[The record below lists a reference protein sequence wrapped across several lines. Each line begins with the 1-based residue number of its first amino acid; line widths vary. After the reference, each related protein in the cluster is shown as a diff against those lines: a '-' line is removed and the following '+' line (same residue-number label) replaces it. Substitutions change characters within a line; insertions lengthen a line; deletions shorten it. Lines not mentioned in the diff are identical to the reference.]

1 MSTKMNPLHTTLG
14 ILLLASLLLAGSA
27 AAAPVAPSTPSGQ
40 VTPAD
45 QFPLTTIPVTV
56 GQLGTTPITGI
67 IVTGTALENIVVTAA
82 VASGP
87 ETGTGVPLP
96 FIVPQSWLDEHHI
109 APRDIVMYHRV
120 GSDWQPLPTTLVDV
134 TNGQANYTASSPGF
148 SLFAITGQTA
158 LPATATTALPVAAGP
173 APGLP
178 LKTLHYRNFRGG
190 ACRYYPAGKAPVEPR
205 TGRLVTK
212 GTGTFLFL
220 FYPCFFRQ
228 FPCKNS
234 IATWRRRI
242 NAFSG

>member
-1 MSTKMNPLHTTLG
+1 MSTNKNHLHITLG

-27 AAAPVAPSTPSGQ
+27 AAAPVALSTPSEQ

-96 FIVPQSWLDEHHI
+96 PGTVYTYVEISPVNFKSITGALISFVVPQSWLDNNHI

-178 LKTLHYRNFRGG
+178 LKTLGIIGIF
-190 ACRYYPAGKAPVEPR
+190 AVVLAGIIL
-205 TGRLVTK
+205 LVK
-212 GTGTFLFL
+212 
-220 FYPCFFRQ
+220 
-228 FPCKNS
+228 
-234 IATWRRRI
+234 RR
-242 NAFSG
+242 